1 MIIKANRHREF
12 YTEEQCF
19 IDEIFNQK
27 EYGAFS
33 LAQARVEP
41 GVTTVLHSVSDTDEV
56 YYILSGSGEMEI
68 GGRIVGMVTE
78 RDLVF
83 IPRNTSQRIKNL
95 TDKDLVFLCIC
106 APRFDTGNYI
116 RNARG
121 EKSYGME

>member
-1 MIIKANRHREF
+1 MIVKATQHQEF
-12 YTEEQCF
+12 YTDENCF

-27 EYGAFS
+27 DYGPFS

-41 GVTTVLHSVSDTDEV
+41 GVTTLLHTLTDTDEV

-68 GGRIVGMVTE
+68 GGRIVGTVTE
-78 RDLVF
+78 RDLIF
-83 IPRNTSQRIKNL
+83 IPRNTPQRIKNL

-116 RNARG
+116 RN
-121 EKSYGME
+121 EPEE

>member
-1 MIIKANRHREF
+1 MIIKANGHKEF
-12 YTEEQCF
+12 YTEERCF

-27 EYGAFS
+27 DYGLFS

-68 GGRIVGMVTE
+68 GGRIAGTVTE

-95 TDKDLVFLCIC
+95 TDEDLVFLCIC
-106 APRFDTGNYI
+106 APRFDTGKYI
-116 RNARG
+116 RNEPG
-121 EKSYGME
+121 E